1 MALKP
6 IEIFI
11 DTISSVAHRINI
23 SSVVSLGSNQ
33 YRLNTNNTLYL
44 RPLKKVLIDGVEY
57 VVDDFQINSYITV
70 SATDGSDTPVT
81 VDFFDIE
88 VPLFLFGNPKMV
100 SAELIKRINNGNG
113 SWPYIWLVEISNTSG
128 TLDPAAAV
136 TQTPSFNLF
145 FLDSNDYENWSIQQH
160 YDNDIYVMSNY
171 INFVLSILKSRRDV
185 YETDSITYTT
195 TNHVNFGDYI
205 VDEGMNER
213 ILNDNVTGVQ
223 LQVDLPIII
232 QTCKDVSITANCPI
246 IKETFN
252 SVSISSPLSFKN
264 IVVQTNDAI
273 PFQTG
278 TVLIDTPE
286 SLVIQVASGAATSL
300 DISVNGTLLI
310 PGATTNQNV
319 IVFTEG
325 SGAQVGSADG
335 GEWQILDSIIS
346 NSDDTYSVA
355 LEAQDTLEL
364 PDITHTQTDGSPEI
378 LPAQTPLV
386 CDPASPASNEVNGAS
401 KTDIPAGGSKDF
413 QIEYANGDPVVI
425 TEVSDSATLFEGT
438 IPDLPAAAINT
449 SNLPKTFLTSSVRTG
464 DDGDTQRGRGISWFE
479 LGFTNLWGHNYRFC
493 GTTGGYTDGTNYYDV
508 NGVSTT
514 RALAFPSNEM
524 SDWRYW
530 DQVNGTVLM
539 WYLLPFGNNTPVP
552 ALPNGGT
559 VGGKSINNAIDEAL
573 ASTQNGRTD
582 WYCPNIDEIHSI
594 VYREQAINM
603 NTGLDYPPFDYVFQG
618 SPTASNWRILSST
631 INTTRGMY
639 WIDSNG
645 FTAAI
650 SPTTTTYT
658 YFIMRV
664 ADIATDF
671 GL

>member
-81 VDFFDIE
+81 LDFFDID

-232 QTCKDVSITANCPI
+232 QTCSDVTITANCPI
-246 IKETFN
+246 ITETFN

-264 IVVQTNDAI
+264 IVVQTDEAI
-273 PFQTG
+273 PVETG
-278 TVLIDTPE
+278 TVLIDTAE
-286 SLVIQVASGAATSL
+286 SLVIQVASAGATSL
-300 DISVNGTLLI
+300 DIDINGFNYVS
-310 PGATTNQNV
+310 GVSTNQDIPVLDTGSNPIGTVVPGVDVV
-319 IVFTEG
+319 IGDV
-325 SGAQVGSADG
+325 
-335 GEWQILDSIIS
+335 
-346 NSDDTYSVA
+346 
-355 LEAQDTLEL
+355 
-364 PDITHTQTDGSPEI
+364 TQTI
-378 LPAQTPLV
+378 
-386 CDPASPASNEVNGAS
+386 NGNPIANNKAETS
-401 KTDIPAGGSKDF
+401 KSIT
-413 QIEYANGDPVVI
+413 IEYANGDPVSVVTI
-425 TEVSDSATLFEGT
+425 TDDES
-438 IPDLPAAAINT
+438 
-449 SNLPKTFLTSSVRTG
+449 TFLGTVPTPPSIITTNVLNTGQETAFLSG
-464 DDGDTQRGRGISWFE
+464 DDGDRYLNGDYAAQNVADITDFYTLTE
-479 LGFTNLWGHNYRFC
+479 VNEWGHLKRFT
-493 GTTGGYTDGTNYYDV
+493 GDTGGYMDEATGSFFDV
-508 NGVSTT
+508 NNVATT
-514 RALAFPSNEM
+514 KALAFPNDIM
-524 SDWRYW
+524 RDYCWRRRWYFARSAARTW
-530 DQVNGTVLM
+530 QDCVTLTLTEVRGGEDGWFCPNKSEYDSVSSANSKSVEYIDSRLFNWAAQNMWCSTTDKILTTNSFRFNGTFDSWSKELK
-539 WYLLPFGNNTPVP
+539 TQ
-552 ALPNGGT
+552 T
-559 VGGKSINNAIDEAL
+559 NANA
-573 ASTQNGRTD
+573 
-582 WYCPNIDEIHSI
+582 
-594 VYREQAINM
+594 
-603 NTGLDYPPFDYVFQG
+603 YVKLF
-618 SPTASNWRILSST
+618 
-631 INTTRGMY
+631 
-639 WIDSNG
+639 
-645 FTAAI
+645 
-650 SPTTTTYT
+650 
-658 YFIMRV
+658 
-664 ADIATDF
+664 
-671 GL
+671 

>member
-81 VDFFDIE
+81 VDFFDID

-100 SAELIKRINNGNG
+100 SGELIKRINNGNG

-246 IKETFN
+246 ITETFN
-252 SVSISSPLSFKN
+252 GASIASPITQKAIRVF
-264 IVVQTNDAI
+264 TDAI
-273 PFQTG
+273 GNPLTG
-278 TVLIDTPE
+278 TIINNT
-286 SLVIQVASGAATSL
+286 ANNL
-300 DISVNGTLLI
+300 DIEVPDSGGVTVN
-310 PGATTNQNV
+310 
-319 IVFTEG
+319 
-325 SGAQVGSADG
+325 S
-335 GEWQILDSIIS
+335 
-346 NSDDTYSVA
+346 
-355 LEAQDTLEL
+355 
-364 PDITHTQTDGSPEI
+364 
-378 LPAQTPLV
+378 
-386 CDPASPASNEVNGAS
+386 
-401 KTDIPAGGSKDF
+401 
-413 QIEYANGDPVVI
+413 
-425 TEVSDSATLFEGT
+425 
-438 IPDLPAAAINT
+438 
-449 SNLPKTFLTSSVRTG
+449 SNLFKTGAVPQKPG
-464 DDGDTQRGRGISWFE
+464 DDGNTQRGRGTDFFN
-479 LGFTNLWGHNYRFC
+479 LNFTNPYGNMKCYT
-493 GTTGGYTDGTNYYDV
+493 GIGGGYYDESTFQYKDV
-508 NGVSTT
+508 NGVVTT
-514 RALAFPSNEM
+514 EALAFPNTLILNWKSYDPVGLNVLCMNYTRDQSGAPNTMMANAPYTFGGFNDFYVANLEETESFFEAADAFTWLPLDFTLNLGGVIDRLHSSTSTSAVSNYTYINAFNRN
-524 SDWRYW
+524 SAS
-530 DQVNGTVLM
+530 GT
-539 WYLLPFGNNTPVP
+539 G
-552 ALPNGGT
+552 
-559 VGGKSINNAIDEAL
+559 
-573 ASTQNGRTD
+573 
-582 WYCPNIDEIHSI
+582 
-594 VYREQAINM
+594 
-603 NTGLDYPPFDYVFQG
+603 QG
-618 SPTASNWRILSST
+618 SVYYVRYL
-631 INTTRGMY
+631 NT
-639 WIDSNG
+639 
-645 FTAAI
+645 
-650 SPTTTTYT
+650 
-658 YFIMRV
+658 V
-664 ADIATDF
+664 TDL

>member
-57 VVDDFQINSYITV
+57 VVDDFEINSYITV

-81 VDFFDIE
+81 VDFFDIDA
-88 VPLFLFGNPKMV
+88 PLFLFGNPKMV
-100 SAELIKRINNGNG
+100 SGELIKRINNGNG

-246 IKETFN
+246 ITETFN
-252 SVSISSPLSFKN
+252 GASISSPVSFKN

-273 PFQTG
+273 PVERG
-278 TVLIDTPE
+278 NILIDTSQ
-286 SLVIQVASGAATSL
+286 SLVIQVASGAVTSL

-310 PGATTNQNV
+310 PAATTNQDI

-325 SGAQVGSADG
+325 SGAQVGTPDG
-335 GEWQILDSIIS
+335 GEWQILDSIVS
-346 NSDDTYSVA
+346 NSDDTYSVT

-378 LPAQTPLV
+378 LPAQTALV
-386 CDPASPASNEVNGAS
+386 CDPAADAANQVNGAS
-401 KTDIPAGGSKDF
+401 KTAIPSGGSKNF
-413 QIEYANGDPVVI
+413 VIQDPSGSPVSV
-425 TEVSDSATLFEGT
+425 TDVSDDEDEYIGEV
-438 IPDLPAAAINT
+438 PAPPLNT
-449 SNLPKTFLTSSVRTG
+449 SNLRKTFLLASLRTG
-464 DDGDTQRGRGISWFE
+464 DDGATQRGRGVSWYK
-479 LGFTNLWGHNYRFC
+479 TDYNNLWGHAFRFC
-493 GTTGGYTDGTNYYDV
+493 GTTGGYTDGVSYFDV
-508 NGVSTT
+508 SGVATT
-514 RALAFPSNEM
+514 RALAFPNNEM
-524 SDWRYW
+524 SDWAYW
-530 DQVNGTVLM
+530 NQINGKVMM
-539 WYLLPFGNNTPVP
+539 WYLLPFGTTTPVP

-559 VGGKSINNAIDEAL
+559 VSGKSVNNAIDEAL
-573 ASTQNGRTD
+573 ASTQNGRSD
-582 WYCPNIDEIHSI
+582 WYCPNIEELNSI
-594 VYREQAINM
+594 IYREQAINAGDAL
-603 NTGLDYPPFDYVFQG
+603 NYPPFDYAYNG
-618 SPTASNWRILSST
+618 SFPSSTGWRIVSSSSKGVRAMYLIIT
-631 INTTRGMY
+631 NGITAPISLTNTLY
-639 WIDSNG
+639 S
-645 FTAAI
+645 
-650 SPTTTTYT
+650 
-658 YFIMRV
+658 YFIIRE
-664 ADIATDF
+664 ADITTDF

>member
-23 SSVVSLGSNQ
+23 YSVVSLGSNQ

-81 VDFFDIE
+81 VDFFDID

-100 SAELIKRINNGNG
+100 SGELIKRINNGNG

-195 TNHVNFGDYI
+195 TNHVNIGDYI

-246 IKETFN
+246 ITETFN

-273 PFQTG
+273 PVQTG
-278 TVLIDTPE
+278 TVLIDTAE

-310 PGATTNQNV
+310 PAATTNQNV

-364 PDITHTQTDGSPEI
+364 PDITHTQTDGSSEI

-386 CDPASPASNEVNGAS
+386 CDPASPASNQVNGAS

-413 QIEYANGDPVVI
+413 QIEYANGDPVVVVQI
-425 TEVSDSATLFEGT
+425 SDSATLFQGT
-438 IPDLPAAAINT
+438 VPTPPAIITSNVINT
-449 SNLPKTFLTSSVRTG
+449 GQETVYRTG
-464 DDGDTQRGRGISWFE
+464 DDGDRFSNGDYSSVNMA
-479 LGFTNLWGHNYRFC
+479 NLSDYYTLSEVNEWGHFKRLT
-493 GTTGGYTDGTNYYDV
+493 GDTGGYMDENTGNFFDV

-514 RALAFPSNEM
+514 KLGAFPNEILRDYCTRRRWFLRR
-524 SDWRYW
+524 SAARSWNDCVTLTLTESR
-530 DQVNGTVLM
+530 
-539 WYLLPFGNNTPVP
+539 
-552 ALPNGGT
+552 GGET
-559 VGGKSINNAIDEAL
+559 G
-573 ASTQNGRTD
+573 
-582 WYCPNIDEIHSI
+582 WFCPNRSEYES
-594 VYREQAINM
+594 
-603 NTGLDYPPFDYVFQG
+603 
-618 SPTASNWRILSST
+618 LSSANSKSPSY
-631 INTTRGMY
+631 IDNRLFNWSVQNMWCSTTEKNISTNSLRY
-639 WIDSNG
+639 NG
-645 FTAAI
+645 SVDTWTSEVKIQTNANAYVKLF
-650 SPTTTTYT
+650 
-658 YFIMRV
+658 
-664 ADIATDF
+664 
-671 GL
+671 